1 MTTSSLSKIALL
13 LLASPLALAQ
23 NADRKL
29 QGATLNGNQLEITTL
44 SLIHI

>member
-1 MTTSSLSKIALL
+1 MTNAHLAKIALL

-29 QGATLNGNQLEITTL
+29 E
-44 SLIHI
+44 S